1 MLQKEKSCQT
11 CTYGKRS
18 FPNTLC
24 EDCTQN
30 NLYQWVPNEETV
42 KAYVL
47 KCQPGEA
54 SVSVTEETANDVQV
68 AGKHYK
74 DKSIQPWDYIY
85 ANNLCYFT
93 GNCLKYVSRW
103 KDKGGVDDLKK
114 ARHYLD
120 KLIELEEG
128 KK

>member
-1 MLQKEKSCQT
+1 METEKSCQT
-11 CTYGKRS
+11 CQWAKRAY
-18 FPNTLC
+18 PN
-24 EDCTQN
+24 EMCTNCIEN

-42 KAYVL
+42 KAYVM
-47 KCQPGEA
+47 KCLPGEA
-54 SVSVTEETANDVQV
+54 SVSVTNATANEQQV

-93 GNCLKYVSRW
+93 GNCVKYVSRW

-128 KK
+128 KE